1 MLTDIRAIIL
11 MKDVLSTKNI
21 ATNYI
26 IYYVLLN
33 VSITRTCFTNIS
45 QM

>member
-11 MKDVLSTKNI
+11 MKDVLNNNKNI
-21 ATNYI
+21 VTNYI

-33 VSITRTCFTNIS
+33 VSITRT
-45 QM
+45 